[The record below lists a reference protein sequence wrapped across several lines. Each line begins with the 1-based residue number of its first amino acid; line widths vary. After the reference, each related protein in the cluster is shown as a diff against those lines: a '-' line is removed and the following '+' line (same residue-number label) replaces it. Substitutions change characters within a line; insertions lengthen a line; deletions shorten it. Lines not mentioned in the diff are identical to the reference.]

1 MKWQTND
8 VKRYWL
14 NPNCFEKTKRSV
26 GHFFFFSSTNV
37 ETKNVRPIAYN
48 VGRIGEEADAQMFIG
63 IQMFKIITNA

>member
-1 MKWQTND
+1 MRTKD
-8 VKRYWL
+8 VKQYRL
-14 NPNCFEKTKRSV
+14 NHNCFEKTNRSE
-26 GHFFFFSSTNV
+26 GHFFFFSSTNF